1 MDKLFFY
8 NQIDNENIT
17 YRDLIMI
24 LNGKADYH
32 IGTSQTYGDIFIN
45 IIRTLLQ
52 GKPVTGVTDMILKIR
67 RAKDWNI
74 NLYTSGTTGI
84 PKKVTHSFDSLTR
97 EIKVSRD
104 RAEDIWGLAYNPMHM
119 AGLQVFFQALL
130 NGNSIINLFKL
141 SKKNIYKLIE
151 QFNITHISAT
161 ATFYRQLLPCNKIFP
176 SIKQIT
182 FGGEKYSDKVSGE
195 IKKIFPNARILNIY
209 ASTEAGSLFTSNGD
223 IFWIKDRYIPFV
235 RVVDNELLIHKDIL
249 GEFGLSGDWYHT
261 GDMVEIININ
271 PLRFRFVARKN
282 EIINVGG
289 YNVSPHEVEE
299 IISKYPKVKNVVVYG
314 KPNSVLGNII
324 CADIEAVASIGQKNI
339 RLFLKDK
346 LADYKIPRIINFVDK
361 VEMTETGKVKRI

>member
-1 MDKLFFY
+1 
-8 NQIDNENIT
+8 
-17 YRDLIMI
+17 
-24 LNGKADYH
+24 
-32 IGTSQTYGDIFIN
+32 
-45 IIRTLLQ
+45 
-52 GKPVTGVTDMILKIR
+52 
-67 RAKDWNI
+67 
-74 NLYTSGTTGI
+74 
-84 PKKVTHSFDSLTR
+84 
-97 EIKVSRD
+97 
-104 RAEDIWGLAYNPMHM
+104 
-119 AGLQVFFQALL
+119 
-130 NGNSIINLFKL
+130 
-141 SKKNIYKLIE
+141 
-151 QFNITHISAT
+151 
-161 ATFYRQLLPCNKIFP
+161 
-176 SIKQIT
+176 
-182 FGGEKYSDKVSGE
+182 
-195 IKKIFPNARILNIY
+195 
-209 ASTEAGSLFTSNGD
+209 LFTSNGD